1 MGIGLLA
8 NEEIKRLEQV
18 WLVLSDLFQDLN
30 RRNISVGVASE
41 LRNCKTLIRFIRTS
55 VVHPPKEPTTIDDSL
70 RNLQQILGKIQSN
83 LISAALSVDE
93 NYVRDW
99 MIKIDKAERA
109 ELSSVMIH
117 TPSEFVP
124 GLPRDLEKGWVR
136 LTLQNPIA
144 EERVQDVAEQF
155 GVIIEFKNDFHI
167 VISGGRNS
175 VKRAARDIY
184 ELSLE

>member
-1 MGIGLLA
+1 MGLLA

-18 WLVLSDLFQDLN
+18 WLVLCDFFQDLN
-30 RRNISVGVASE
+30 RRNVNVDVASE

-55 VVHPPKEPTTIDDSL
+55 VVHPPKEPMTIDNSL

-93 NYVRDW
+93 NYARDW
-99 MIKIDKAERA
+99 MTKIDKAERA
-109 ELSSVMIH
+109 ELNSVMVH

-124 GLPRDLEKGWVR
+124 SLPRDLETGWVR
-136 LTLQNPIA
+136 LTLQKPIG
-144 EERVQDVAEQF
+144 EERAQDIAEQF
-155 GVIIEFKNDFHI
+155 GVIIEFKNDFHVI
-167 VISGGRNS
+167 ISGWGVS
-175 VKRAARDIY
+175 VKKAAKDIY